1 MPSHEEI
8 KNQARVQARSILAN
22 SQAFRNMDQS
32 EQMQVYKNVVDA
44 QYQELSQQNSLAGQ
58 LGDAGASKQ
67 IDDKRHQ
74 NERIEQVGKIGSDF
88 IQSVDFPQFVEDLL
102 QAVFDANLNVTIKQM
117 QAYGELMKTAT
128 QSLAE
133 FVNKID
139 NTAAFGYLAE
149 NQSDR
154 FSLTFPDEDDK
165 QNKGPS
171 LADKKGNKVDLGDN
185 EIKAKI
191 MDAKLAMAKE
201 QRALLR
207 EMLLMGVSRL
217 VVEKGTVRAQVIF
230 DVKAT
235 EKIEKKDMAQQN
247 QSKTTGQTHRGGLFS
262 FYSGGRD
269 TTTKESQIS
278 ISSAKSLST
287 TDMAAKMEGFVE
299 INFKS
304 DYFKLDNFAQIYG
317 PIKEQSQPATPGT
330 GQNPTPSKT

>member
-8 KNQARVQARSILAN
+8 KNQARAQARSLLAN
-22 SQAFRNMDQS
+22 SQAFRNMPQS
-32 EQMQVYKNVVDA
+32 EQMELYKNVVDA

-58 LGDAGASKQ
+58 LGNAGSSKQ
-67 IDDKRHQ
+67 IDDKRHE

-149 NQSDR
+149 KQNDR

-165 QNKGPS
+165 PNKGPS
-171 LADKKGNKVDLGDN
+171 LADKNGNKVDLGDN

-262 FYSGGRD
+262 FYSGGSD
-269 TTTKESQIS
+269 TTQKESQIS

-317 PIKEQSQPATPGT
+317 PIKEPSQSTTPGT